1 MLGLALVSV
10 FLGAIG
16 QILVKLGATH
26 LELDFSSAHL
36 VGSLL
41 AIFKNLPVMSGLFL
55 YGISFLLWVKVLTK
69 LELSYAYPLVSLA
82 YVLIMLVSWL
92 AFKESLSIYRLL
104 GTFLIILGVVLVA
117 RS

>member
-10 FLGAIG
+10 LLGAIG
-16 QILVKLGATH
+16 QILVKLGAIH
-26 LELDFSSAHL
+26 LELDFSSTHL
-36 VGSLL
+36 FGSLFSIL
-41 AIFKNLPVMSGLFL
+41 KNLPVMSGLFF

-69 LELSYAYPLVSLA
+69 LELSYAYPLVSIG

-92 AFKESLSIYRLL
+92 VFKESISIYRIL
-104 GTFLIILGVVLVA
+104 GTLFIIFGVILVA